1 MQSLSNGLRNPLIGA
16 ACAVL
21 LVFAAAGASAEVYK
35 WVDAKGQTHY
45 SDPPPEGNVKAV
57 PLQLSTVPPAAP
69 AAKAG
74 DAPAVNPKT
83 EALKGKTIGVVKP
96 DDSPEAQAQ
105 RAANCD
111 HMRNEQT
118 LLNQGTR
125 VFTLDAKGE
134 RSYLDDDT
142 RSARLAELQD
152 QIKSGCN

>member
-1 MQSLSNGLRNPLIGA
+1 MPRLSNGLRNTLIGA
-16 ACAVL
+16 ACAAL

-45 SDPPPEGNVKAV
+45 SDMPPEGNVKVV
-57 PLQLSTVPPAAP
+57 PLQLSTLPPS
-69 AAKAG
+69 AKAG